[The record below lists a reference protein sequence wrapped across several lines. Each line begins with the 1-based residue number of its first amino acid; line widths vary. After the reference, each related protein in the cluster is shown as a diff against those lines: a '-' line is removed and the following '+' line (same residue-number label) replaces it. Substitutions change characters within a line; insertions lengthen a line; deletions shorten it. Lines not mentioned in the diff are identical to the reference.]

1 MKLKVCGMREKGNIE
16 ELLQLE
22 PDFIGFIFYAKSPRF
37 VENFEIPDVPTE
49 TKKVGVFV
57 NEGESVI
64 LDCVEKYGLDYVQL
78 HGNEPVELAESIKQ
92 KGVGVIKVF
101 GVMDALPS
109 AEIRPYE
116 DAVDYFLFD
125 TKTPAHGGS
134 GQKFDWS
141 ILKSYDSSKPF
152 FLSGGIDVSD
162 IEEIKKMNIE
172 KLEVIDVNSRF
183 EIAPGLKNIERV
195 KALKSKL

>member
-1 MKLKVCGMREKGNIE
+1 MKLKVCGMREKDNIG
-16 ELLQLE
+16 ELLLLK

-37 VENFEIPDVPTE
+37 VGSFEIPKVPKE

-57 NEGESVI
+57 NEDESVI
-64 LDCVEKYGLDYVQL
+64 MGCVEKHGLDYAQL
-78 HGNEPVELAESIKQ
+78 HGNESVELAKSLKQ

-101 GVMDALPS
+101 GVMDAFPNE
-109 AEIRPYE
+109 EIRPYE

-134 GQKFDWS
+134 GEKFDWS
-141 ILKSYDSSKPF
+141 ILKSYDSPKPF

-162 IEEIKKMNIE
+162 LEEIKKMNIE

-183 EIAPGLKNIERV
+183 EIAPGLKDIEKV
-195 KALKSKL
+195 KALKKQL

>member
-1 MKLKVCGMREKGNIE
+1 MKLKVCGMREKENIE
-16 ELLQLE
+16 ELLMLK

-37 VENFEIPDVPTE
+37 VGSFEIPNVPRE

-57 NEGESVI
+57 NEDESFI
-64 LDCVEKYGLDYVQL
+64 MDCVEKHGLDYAQL
-78 HGNEPVELAESIKQ
+78 HGNESVELAK
-92 KGVGVIKVF
+92 KLKYNGVGVIKVF
-101 GVMDALPS
+101 GVMDAFPS

-152 FLSGGIDVSD
+152 FLSGGIEVSD
-162 IEEIKKMNIE
+162 IEEIKEMNIE

-183 EIAPGLKNIERV
+183 EIAPGLKNIEKV

>member
-1 MKLKVCGMREKGNIE
+1 MKLKVCGMREKENIE

-57 NEGESVI
+57 NEDESVI

-141 ILKSYDSSKPF
+141 ILKSYDSTKPF